1 MRWEDYTHGLCSDDA
16 ALMDAFRRLTDGL
29 TDSAEHVNKSE
40 VRFKR
45 HRTYAIAF
53 IKAHRLEV
61 AINLLREIE
70 HPLLRDR
77 FFTTASVVT
86 HRLSITQSDQLDD
99 YLTEL
104 VSEAYETVGP
114 GTPKRL
120 RGRRPREP
128 DFRET

>member
-1 MRWEDYTHGLCSDDA
+1 MRWDDYTSGLRSDEA
-16 ALMDAFRRLTDGL
+16 ALMDAFRRLTGGL
-29 TDSAEHVNKSE
+29 TDSEEHVNKSE

-61 AINLLREIE
+61 AINLLREVE

-86 HRLSITQSDQLDD
+86 HRLSITTPEQLDD
-99 YLTEL
+99 HVTEW
-104 VSEAYETVGP
+104 VSEAYEKVGP
-114 GTPKRL
+114 GT
-120 RGRRPREP
+120 RE
-128 DFRET
+128 R